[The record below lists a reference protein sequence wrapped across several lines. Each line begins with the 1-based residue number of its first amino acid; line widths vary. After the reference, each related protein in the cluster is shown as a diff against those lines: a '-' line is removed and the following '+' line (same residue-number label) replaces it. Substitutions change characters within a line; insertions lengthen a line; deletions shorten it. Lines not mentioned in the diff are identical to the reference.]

1 MKIIVEKD
9 NFILALEIIAL
20 ILALFIV
27 IVGLLQGKKN
37 HNGLGALSGGNQELF
52 ASTKER
58 GWTKLFSIVMLVLAI
73 MIFLVALAIIL
84 IETFF

>member
-1 MKIIVEKD
+1 MNQSII
-9 NFILALEIIAL
+9 FALEIIIFIIAT
-20 ILALFIV
+20 ILV

-58 GWTKLFSIVMLVLAI
+58 GWTRLFSIITLVLGI
-73 MIFLVALAIIL
+73 LLFIIAIIIRIL
-84 IETFF
+84 VNVLL

>member
-1 MKIIVEKD
+1 MNQDIV
-9 NFILALEIIAL
+9 FALEII
-20 ILALFIV
+20 LFIMATILV

-58 GWTKLFSIVMLVLAI
+58 GWSRLFSIMTLVLGI
-73 MIFLVALAIIL
+73 LLFIIAIIIRIL
-84 IETFF
+84 INTIL

>member
-1 MKIIVEKD
+1 MNQDII
-9 NFILALEIIAL
+9 FALEII
-20 ILALFIV
+20 LFIIATILI

-58 GWTKLFSIVMLVLAI
+58 GWSRLFSIMTLVLGI
-73 MIFLVALAIIL
+73 LLFVIAIIIRIL
-84 IETFF
+84 LNTLL

>member
-1 MKIIVEKD
+1 MNQDII
-9 NFILALEIIAL
+9 FALEIIL
-20 ILALFIV
+20 FVIGTILV

-58 GWTKLFSIVMLVLAI
+58 GWSRLFSIMTLVLGI
-73 MIFLVALAIIL
+73 LLFIIAIIIRIL
-84 IETFF
+84 LNTLL

>member
-1 MKIIVEKD
+1 MSGCVNMNQDII
-9 NFILALEIIAL
+9 FALEII
-20 ILALFIV
+20 LFIIATILI

-58 GWTKLFSIVMLVLAI
+58 G
-73 MIFLVALAIIL
+73 
-84 IETFF
+84 